1 MVCGEPGP
9 IVDASA
15 VAVQESRY
23 SFNIFIIYFQ
33 TIVRDRGLEFW
44 VLGSGFWVRSSW
56 FVVPDP
62 WFLVPGSWFVVL
74 VPCSYVLLGNL
85 KRQRAA
91 VKQKLHPFGL

>member
-44 VLGSGFWVRSSW
+44 VLGS
-56 FVVPDP
+56 
-62 WFLVPGSWFVVL
+62 
-74 VPCSYVLLGNL
+74 
-85 KRQRAA
+85 
-91 VKQKLHPFGL
+91 

>member
-62 WFLVPGSWFVVL
+62 WFLVPGSGFVVRGSWSLFL
-74 VPCSYVLLGNL
+74 VPTCCWAIL
-85 KRQRAA
+85 KG
-91 VKQKLHPFGL
+91 K